1 MTGVNSARNWLQK
14 EQPKVSDDN
23 NGMPSVFEYDEDV
36 GEAKAPKPLPKAKYR
51 ASIEGVEAKVSEK
64 SGNQYAAVSFKI
76 APDQYPADFT
86 DGNPDGTIIV
96 YRRITMEKEP
106 RAVYR
111 LRKFLEAIGAPKGKT
126 INLSDWLGREA
137 IIKLDHQKG
146 NDGLDYPDI
155 VEILPA
161 S

>member
-1 MTGVNSARNWLQK
+1 
-14 EQPKVSDDN
+14 
-23 NGMPSVFEYDEDV
+23 
-36 GEAKAPKPLPKAKYR
+36 
-51 ASIEGVEAKVSEK
+51 
-64 SGNQYAAVSFKI
+64 
-76 APDQYPADFT
+76 
-86 DGNPDGTIIV
+86 
-96 YRRITMEKEP
+96 
-106 RAVYR
+106 VYR

>member
-1 MTGVNSARNWLQK
+1 MSLEN
-14 EQPKVSDDN
+14 ED
-23 NGMPSVFEYDEDV
+23 NGMPSVFEFDSDIAD
-36 GEAKAPKPLPKAKYR
+36 AKPPKPLPKGKYR
-51 ASIEGVEAKVSEK
+51 ATIEGAEPKVSEK
-64 SGNQYAAVSFKI
+64 SGNTYAAVSFKI
-76 APDQYPADFT
+76 APDLYPADFT
-86 DGNPDGTIIV
+86 DGNPDGTVVV
-96 YRRITMEKEP
+96 YRRVTLENEP
-106 RAVYR
+106 RAKYR
-111 LRKFLEAIGAPKGKT
+111 LRKFLEAVGAPLGKS